1 MSKQSEE
8 ERNAILEENKD
19 YSFAD
24 GFFATERIAQ
34 LVILGVTIHLCVD
47 KYMNDENDSLLFQSA
62 LTSAVAFVVGSLVNY
77 RTRMVNNGAWG
88 DNVHRLSEFLPD
100 FNVIYLLYLPFML
113 SLLFAR
119 RLVLVN
125 SAMAFNSTD
134 IPVHLKLPLQL
145 VFVLINEEYYT
156 DRSTNMK
163 AIAINVALCY
173 ILEKISDLKSLD
185 RVDCNLFS
193 ILLTNVLYLIDSPTV
208 HFQILQKVLYG
219 FIVAVSVNYALS
231 FPLKYASAYLRSLI
245 LFSSFSLIFPLT
257 VTRILTIDGKKPLTW
272 LYEYIF
278 SSETRIKI
286 IFIWLLCLLVLI
298 PNVMIF
304 KSNFSLN
311 TSRKIWHFLILFLLI
326 PPLQLDPEFVK
337 VSLSGTVVLFL
348 VVEYLRYLKLEPV
361 GKFLD
366 EKLRSFSDFRDDRG
380 PIIISYIYLII
391 GVSAPILINGSLVG
405 VISLGVG
412 DSLASIVGGKWGRI
426 KWPGTNKTVEGTLV
440 FILATS
446 AVSLFCQ
453 HRYNSFSPIST
464 GNVILTCIV
473 SGILEG
479 NSVLNDNILIPPFML
494 IFSEICK

>member
-1 MSKQSEE
+1 M
-8 ERNAILEENKD
+8 
-19 YSFAD
+19 
-24 GFFATERIAQ
+24 
-34 LVILGVTIHLCVD
+34 
-47 KYMNDENDSLLFQSA
+47 
-62 LTSAVAFVVGSLVNY
+62 
-77 RTRMVNNGAWG
+77 
-88 DNVHRLSEFLPD
+88 
-100 FNVIYLLYLPFML
+100 
-113 SLLFAR
+113 
-119 RLVLVN
+119 
-125 SAMAFNSTD
+125 
-134 IPVHLKLPLQL
+134 
-145 VFVLINEEYYT
+145 
-156 DRSTNMK
+156 
-163 AIAINVALCY
+163 
-173 ILEKISDLKSLD
+173 
-185 RVDCNLFS
+185 
-193 ILLTNVLYLIDSPTV
+193 
-208 HFQILQKVLYG
+208 
-219 FIVAVSVNYALS
+219 
-231 FPLKYASAYLRSLI
+231 
-245 LFSSFSLIFPLT
+245 FSSFSLIFPLT
-257 VTRILTIDGKKPLTW
+257 VTRILTIDRKKPLTW

-278 SSETRIKI
+278 SSDTRIKI

-453 HRYNSFSPIST
+453 HRYNSFSPISN
-464 GNVILTCIV
+464 GNVVLTCIV

>member
-1 MSKQSEE
+1 MCI
-8 ERNAILEENKD
+8 RD
-19 YSFAD
+19 
-24 GFFATERIAQ
+24 R
-34 LVILGVTIHLCVD
+34 
-47 KYMNDENDSLLFQSA
+47 
-62 LTSAVAFVVGSLVNY
+62 
-77 RTRMVNNGAWG
+77 
-88 DNVHRLSEFLPD
+88 
-100 FNVIYLLYLPFML
+100 
-113 SLLFAR
+113 
-119 RLVLVN
+119 
-125 SAMAFNSTD
+125 
-134 IPVHLKLPLQL
+134 KLPLQL

-173 ILEKISDLKSLD
+173 VLEKISDLKSLD
-185 RVDCNLFS
+185 HVDCNLFS

-231 FPLKYASAYLRSLI
+231 FPLRYASTYLRSLI

-257 VTRILTIDGKKPLTW
+257 VTRILTIDRKKPLTW

-278 SSETRIKI
+278 SSDTRIKI

-453 HRYNSFSPIST
+453 HRYNSFSPISN
-464 GNVILTCIV
+464 GNVVLTLSLIHIDV
-473 SGILEG
+473 YKRQVPYVVKQKFPIAPNYSAPKG
-479 NSVLNDNILIPPFML
+479 SMLIPTLYPALHDPEVYENPDEFIPERWVEGSPANQAKRNWLVFGSGPHVCLGQTYVMMTFTAL
-494 IFSEICK
+494 IGKFAMYTDFEHKVTPLSEKIKVFATIFPKDDLLLSFKKRDPLTGENII